1 MNVARGNFSISTDK
15 SRLDHGLIHEYL
27 SRFSYWAKCIPR
39 DIVDKSIEGSLCFG
53 IYDGDLQ
60 VGFARVISDRAT
72 FAYVC
77 DVFVLESHRGHG
89 LGIWLMEV
97 IRAHPDLQG
106 LRKWVLTTRD
116 AHGLYRKSGFREV
129 EDPVRYMEIL
139 DRQIYERQ
147 QGKA

>member
-1 MNVARGNFSISTDK
+1 MDVQRGNFSISTEK
-15 SRLDHGLIHEYL
+15 ARLDHGVIHDYL
-27 SRFSYWAKCIPR
+27 SRSSYWARSIPR
-39 DIVDKSIEGSLCFG
+39 EIVDRSIENSLCFG
-53 IYDGDLQ
+53 IYDGDAQ

-77 DVFVLESHRGHG
+77 DVFVIESHRGHG

-97 IRAHPDLQG
+97 ILAHPDLQG

-116 AHGLYRKSGFREV
+116 AHGLYQKSGFRKV

-139 DRQIYERQ
+139 DRQIYER
-147 QGKA
+147 K

>member
-1 MNVARGNFSISTDK
+1 MEAKRGDFTISTDPA
-15 SRLDHGLIHEYL
+15 RLDREVIHRFL
-27 SRFSYWAKCIPR
+27 SESSYWARKIPR
-39 DIVDKSIEGSLCFG
+39 EIVNRSIDGSLTFG
-53 IYDGDLQ
+53 IYDEDSQ
-60 VGFARVISDRAT
+60 VGFARVITDRAT

-77 DVFVLESHRGHG
+77 DVFVLDSHRGHG
-89 LGIWLMEV
+89 LGMWLMDT

-139 DRQIYERQ
+139 DRQIYER
-147 QGKA
+147 G

>member
-1 MNVARGNFSISTDK
+1 MEVTRGTFSISTDS
-15 SRLDHGLIHEYL
+15 SRLDHGLIHDYL
-27 SRFSYWAKCIPR
+27 SRFSYWARSIPR
-39 DIVDKSIEGSLCFG
+39 EIVDRSIQGSLCFG
-53 IYDGDLQ
+53 IYDGDSQ

-106 LRKWVLTTRD
+106 L
-116 AHGLYRKSGFREV
+116 YEKSGFRKV

-139 DRQIYERQ
+139 DRQIYERR
-147 QGKA
+147 

>member
-1 MNVARGNFSISTDK
+1 MAIEHRRGSFKISTDP
-15 SRLDHGLIHEYL
+15 SRLDVGMIHDYL
-27 SRFSYWAKCIPR
+27 SRSSYWARSIPR
-39 DIVDKSIEGSLCFG
+39 EIVERSIQGSLCFG
-53 IYDGDLQ
+53 IYDGDSQ
-60 VGFARVISDRAT
+60 IGFARVISDRAT
-72 FAYVC
+72 FAYIC

-89 LGIWLMEV
+89 LGVWLMDT

-139 DRQIYERQ
+139 DRQIYER
-147 QGKA
+147 K

>member
-1 MNVARGNFSISTDK
+1 MEAKRGNFTISTDR
-15 SRLDHGLIHEYL
+15 SRLNRSVIHEYL
-27 SRFSYWAKCIPR
+27 SRSSYWAKSIPR
-39 DIVDKSIEGSLCFG
+39 EIVERSIENSLTFG
-53 IYDGDLQ
+53 VYDGADQ
-60 VGFARVISDRAT
+60 VGFARVITDQAT

-89 LGIWLMEV
+89 LGVWLMET
-97 IRAHPDLQG
+97 IRAHPDLQN

-139 DRQIYERQ
+139 DRQIYERK
-147 QGKA
+147 QG